1 MLQKSWGYE
10 KLSIT
15 KEIDIDSF
23 LLLIQASVYCTNDH
37 PPKLEVLGLK
47 AIPTDVLGKF
57 GSQLSDSNKDLIS
70 SSQGGNGAGPSKM

>member
-10 KLSIT
+10 KLSNT

-23 LLLIQASVYCTNDH
+23 LLLIQASVHH
-37 PPKLEVLGLK
+37 PSKLEVLGLK

-70 SSQGGNGAGPSKM
+70 SSQGGNGAGPSKV